1 MVKRKKRNNTTKNKI
16 ILLIILIL
24 PMPKKLRSRF
34 GFGRDD
40 DTTCLICAED
50 FEPDDVISAPF
61 RCDHRFHEDCVST
74 WISTKRR
81 NRQTPFCPTCRSELP
96 PQLNPVVEDD
106 DTRAPPV
113 AWSDDEDERFAPPPE
128 RPEIMRINP
137 GLFGTDTGRR
147 RLNETLTQWRDYR
160 DAFINYNINTRRQ
173 RNATQIQRDENE
185 IIFAEG
191 IIGGIVRDLNRG
203 GINESPN
210 STNTLRRGRESTGNE
225 GTPPTRRRLFEFGKK
240 RSIKS
245 KISINTIRNAIKY
258 LKTL

>member
-1 MVKRKKRNNTTKNKI
+1 
-16 ILLIILIL
+16 
-24 PMPKKLRSRF
+24 MPKKLRSHF

-50 FEPDDVISAPF
+50 FDPDDVISAPF
-61 RCDHRFHEDCVST
+61 LCDHRFHEDCVST
-74 WISTKRR
+74 WISTKRG
-81 NRQTPFCPTCRSELP
+81 NRQIPFCPTCRSLLP
-96 PQLNPVVEDD
+96 GPVIPVDEDD

-113 AWSDDEDERFAPPPE
+113 EWSDDEDERFAPPPE
-128 RPEIMRINP
+128 RPDIIRINP
-137 GLFGTDTGRR
+137 GLFGTDIGRR
-147 RLNETLTQWRDYR
+147 RLSETLTQWRDYR

-185 IIFAEG
+185 IIFADG
-191 IIGGIVRDLNRG
+191 IIGGIVRDMRRG
-203 GINESPN
+203 TINESPN
-210 STNTLRRGRESTGNE
+210 STDTLRRPRESTGNE

-245 KISINTIRNAIKY
+245 KISINSIKNAIKY